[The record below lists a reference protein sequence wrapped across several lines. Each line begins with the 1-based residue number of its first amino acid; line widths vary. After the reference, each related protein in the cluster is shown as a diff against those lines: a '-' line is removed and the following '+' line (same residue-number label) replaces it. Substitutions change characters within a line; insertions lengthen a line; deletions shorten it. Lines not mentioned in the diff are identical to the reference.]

1 MFKRRFWTLGK
12 GSPDSLCLCY
22 LFLFLTIY
30 VRPIIS
36 KSAGPPTFQGLWTR
50 MEAAV
55 DNQSEI
61 RLVFNPSSSREV
73 AIATNFVSFIDT
85 VLVTFGRWR

>member
-1 MFKRRFWTLGK
+1 
-12 GSPDSLCLCY
+12 
-22 LFLFLTIY
+22 
-30 VRPIIS
+30 
-36 KSAGPPTFQGLWTR
+36 

-73 AIATNFVSFIDT
+73 AIATNFASFIDT
-85 VLVTFGRWR
+85 VKFW